1 MIYHLDSGS
10 LRTLFLGAFF
20 CLTLPIEGIADSLT
34 VGGTGAALG
43 PVRTLAEAYSRTHPE
58 MSIAIPL
65 SLGSTGGING
75 AIAGALDIGLS
86 TRPLKEKERKAG
98 AKQLAFAKSPFVI
111 VTAEGHAQR
120 GLSSAEVVEIFSGA
134 RTSWAD
140 GMRILRVL
148 RPEHDS
154 DTTILKAA
162 IAGMP
167 SALGK
172 LRKVRGIP
180 VALSDQDAM
189 RMAETIPGVVTTATL
204 TAVLAENRSLSPV
217 TIDGIAPTLE
227 NLTNGSYPMFKTL
240 YVITGS
246 KVRRPA
252 MDFIRFIQ
260 SPDGARILRE
270 IGSLAIAVG
279 E

>member
-1 MIYHLDSGS
+1 
-10 LRTLFLGAFF
+10 
-20 CLTLPIEGIADSLT
+20 
-34 VGGTGAALG
+34 
-43 PVRTLAEAYSRTHPE
+43 
-58 MSIAIPL
+58 
-65 SLGSTGGING
+65 
-75 AIAGALDIGLS
+75 
-86 TRPLKEKERKAG
+86 
-98 AKQLAFAKSPFVI
+98 
-111 VTAEGHAQR
+111 
-120 GLSSAEVVEIFSGA
+120 
-134 RTSWAD
+134 
-140 GMRILRVL
+140 
-148 RPEHDS
+148 
-154 DTTILKAA
+154 
-162 IAGMP
+162 
-167 SALGK
+167 
-172 LRKVRGIP
+172 
-180 VALSDQDAM
+180 
-189 RMAETIPGVVTTATL
+189 MAETIPGVVTTATL